1 MSRGSIVSEFFF
13 YGFRSSFNLTLI
25 YTGILPGMETKTDK
39 FCLQNCQSQKIITSV
54 FSVKLVDSSA
64 NSSSEWS
71 FLGTTIA
78 GRIRSLY
85 KITKIYDIHITYW
98 MWFFADPPDSSNEQ
112 RRPSATATSFFLN
125 LPNFSFQSK
134 IDTLTA
140 NLFWL
145 GGKRVSR
152 AFSVCNF
159 YTVIDTS
166 PTTASRD
173 VTRAATRLH
182 SAEFYDFWLKHR
194 LKT

>member
-1 MSRGSIVSEFFF
+1 
-13 YGFRSSFNLTLI
+13 
-25 YTGILPGMETKTDK
+25 METKTDK

-112 RRPSATATSFFLN
+112 RRPSATANAEAVTSFFLN

-134 IDTLTA
+134 IDTFTA